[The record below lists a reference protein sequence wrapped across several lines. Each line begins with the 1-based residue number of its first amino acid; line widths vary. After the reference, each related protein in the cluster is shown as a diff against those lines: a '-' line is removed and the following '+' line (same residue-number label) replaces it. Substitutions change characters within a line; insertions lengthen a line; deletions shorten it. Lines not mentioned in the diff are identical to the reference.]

1 MTLPEEL
8 RTLRLCGNTL
18 PETLTLF
25 PPLTVR
31 FVTNDVTSGV
41 GYKGSYHF
49 VKASGMFNN
58 NISDDN
64 NTEAEIMVCVE
75 NRALPKVLTVKPEV
89 VHNIA
94 IHASSTAFVI
104 CIASQA
110 IQFHLY
116 SFPGHPISFV

>member
-1 MTLPEEL
+1 VTLPEEL
-8 RTLRLCGNTL
+8 RTLRLCGNSL

-49 VKASGMFNN
+49 VKASGMFNY

-75 NRALPKVLTVKPEV
+75 NRALSKVLTV
-89 VHNIA
+89 N
-94 IHASSTAFVI
+94 
-104 CIASQA
+104 
-110 IQFHLY
+110 
-116 SFPGHPISFV
+116 PGHPISFPPPNSRREVNWNFVHQSYLYCC